1 MTEHH
6 SISCRTLTGV
16 WLALLALTALTVG
29 VTRFDLGSYRVVAAL
44 AIACGKAGLVIAYFM
59 HMRHEGRLLRWLL
72 FLTLATLAIF
82 IGLTLVDVLYRDL
95 P

>member
-16 WLALLALTALTVG
+16 WLALLALTAVTVG
-29 VTRFDLGSYRVVAAL
+29 VTRLDLGSYRVVAAL
-44 AIACGKAGLVIAYFM
+44 AI
-59 HMRHEGRLLRWLL
+59 
-72 FLTLATLAIF
+72 F
-82 IGLTLVDVLYRDL
+82 IGLTLIDVLYRDL